1 MRTRRPNGCAARGV
15 GASSAS
21 HRARWGFAWRS
32 VVAMPL
38 VEAGCT
44 VAMVGFL
51 CRARTDRSPGRAGSF
66 RPVELAPRS
75 WSKALTHIRTE
86 TVLALS
92 AGSTA
97 YTFRSRNFFGQ
108 AYDERGPSILDCSRS
123 TKEQRPRN
131 PRFSQI
137 MVRANGAEIFL
148 SRGNTRGV
156 SNGACLGRD

>member
-1 MRTRRPNGCAARGV
+1 MSKHDDDIAGSQP
-15 GASSAS
+15 AS
-21 HRARWGFAWRS
+21 GDT
-32 VVAMPL
+32 PQL
-38 VEAGCT
+38 PQQ
-44 VAMVGFL
+44 
-51 CRARTDRSPGRAGSF
+51 PGRRRFLGSM
-66 RPVELAPRS
+66 A
-75 WSKALTHIRTE
+75 
-86 TVLALS
+86 ALS